1 MARTESGEVF
11 SSGDRDYGKSFW
23 SHVSPFQT
31 MWALVCVSG
40 FVVVQLATSVGSDG
54 HSMALTESGE
64 VFSWGDGDYGKL
76 GHGNSD
82 RQRRPKQIEALHGE
96 EVVHVSD

>member
-1 MARTESGEVF
+1 MPFPRCNLLPLGALGYVSMLRVHFYLLQTLL
-11 SSGDRDYGKSFW
+11 
-23 SHVSPFQT
+23 SPFFLT
-31 MWALVCVSG
+31 G
-40 FVVVQLATSVGSDG
+40 FVVTQLVTSCGSDG

-82 RQRRPKQIEALHGE
+82 RQRRPRQIEALQGE
-96 EVVHVSD
+96 EVVQVP

>member
-1 MARTESGEVF
+1 MHVKGLLQF
-11 SSGDRDYGKSFW
+11 ILDYFFYLGFLL
-23 SHVSPFQT
+23 T
-31 MWALVCVSG
+31 G
-40 FVVVQLATSVGSDG
+40 FVVTQLVTSCGSDG

-82 RQRRPKQIEALHGE
+82 RQRRPRQIEALQGE
-96 EVVHVSD
+96 EVVQVPKCFFVSYKLQAW

>member
-1 MARTESGEVF
+1 M
-11 SSGDRDYGKSFW
+11 
-23 SHVSPFQT
+23 
-31 MWALVCVSG
+31 
-40 FVVVQLATSVGSDG
+40 VQLATSVGSDG

-96 EVVHVSD
+96 EVIHVSKTLRNSDSSFVLPQCKFNIFKRSFINWCLFNL

>member
-1 MARTESGEVF
+1 MLK
-11 SSGDRDYGKSFW
+11 RDVKHQLTNLCF
-23 SHVSPFQT
+23 
-31 MWALVCVSG
+31 AG

-96 EVVHVSD
+96 EVIHVSKQTLSS

>member
-1 MARTESGEVF
+1 M
-11 SSGDRDYGKSFW
+11 
-23 SHVSPFQT
+23 
-31 MWALVCVSG
+31 
-40 FVVVQLATSVGSDG
+40 VQLATSVGSDG

-64 VFSWGDGDYGKL
+64 VFTWGDGDYGKL

-96 EVVHVSD
+96 EVTHVSKQARQ